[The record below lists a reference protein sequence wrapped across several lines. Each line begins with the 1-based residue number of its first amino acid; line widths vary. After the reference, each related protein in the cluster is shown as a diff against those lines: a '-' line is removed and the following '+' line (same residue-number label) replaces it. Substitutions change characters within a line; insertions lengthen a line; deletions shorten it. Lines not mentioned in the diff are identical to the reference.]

1 MKNMK
6 HKLTRKQ
13 PHSTWIAG
21 ALAIAVL
28 AGGCGITKKMN
39 NTEKGAAIGV
49 GAGAASGAI
58 IGKAAGNTA
67 LGAVIGAAVGGTAG
81 ALIGKKMDEQ
91 KKEIEQTVPNAQVE
105 RVGEGLVV
113 TFNANVLFGF
123 DRYDLT
129 QDAKNTI
136 QDLYRILVK
145 YPDENVLIIGHT
157 DSIGTASYNLK
168 LSQRRAN
175 AVADY
180 LVQLGIDPARI
191 TTKGM
196 GMSDP
201 KYPND
206 TPEHRAANRRVE
218 FVLTANEKMKQQAEQ
233 GTLK

>member
-1 MKNMK
+1 M
-6 HKLTRKQ
+6 RF
-13 PHSTWIAG
+13 HSG
-21 ALAIAVL
+21 L
-28 AGGCGITKKMN
+28 AGLLAVSLMIGSCSVTQKMN

-58 IGKAAGNTA
+58 IGKVAGNTA
-67 LGAVIGAAVGGTAG
+67 LGAVIGAALGGTAG
-81 ALIGKKMDEQ
+81 ALIGKKMDQQ
-91 KKEIEQTVPNAQVE
+91 KKEIEQSVPNAQVE

-113 TFNANVLFGF
+113 TFSSNVLFGF

-129 QDAKNTI
+129 PDAKKTI
-136 QDLYRILVK
+136 QDLYQILVK

-175 AVADY
+175 AVADN
-180 LVQLGIDPARI
+180 LIQLGIDPSRI

-201 KYPND
+201 KFPND

-233 GTLK
+233 GTLQ

>member
-1 MKNMK
+1 MK
-6 HKLTRKQ
+6 HY
-13 PHSTWIAG
+13 PHKHCTMRFHSG
-21 ALAIAVL
+21 L
-28 AGGCGITKKMN
+28 AGLLAVSLMIGSCSVTQKMN

-58 IGKAAGNTA
+58 IGKVAGNTA
-67 LGAVIGAAVGGTAG
+67 LGAVIGAALGGTAG
-81 ALIGKKMDEQ
+81 ALIGKKMDQQ
-91 KKEIEQTVPNAQVE
+91 KKEIEQSVPNAQVE

-113 TFNANVLFGF
+113 TFSSNVLFGF

-129 QDAKNTI
+129 PDAKKTI
-136 QDLYRILVK
+136 QDLYQILVK

-175 AVADY
+175 AVADN
-180 LVQLGIDPARI
+180 LIQLGIDPSRI

-201 KYPND
+201 KFPND

-233 GTLK
+233 GTLQ

>member
-1 MKNMK
+1 M
-6 HKLTRKQ
+6 HQIVHQGIL
-13 PHSTWIAG
+13 G
-21 ALAIAVL
+21 LLVLAVI
-28 AGGCGITKKMN
+28 AGGCSVTKKMN

-81 ALIGKKMDEQ
+81 ALIGKKMDQQ
-91 KKEIEQTVPNAQVE
+91 KKEIEQSVPNAQVE
-105 RVGEGLVV
+105 RVGEGLIV

-129 QDAKNTI
+129 PDAKNTI
-136 QDLYRILVK
+136 QDLYQILVK

-157 DSIGTASYNLK
+157 DSIGSASYNLK

-180 LVQLGIDPARI
+180 LIQLGIDPSRI

-196 GMSDP
+196 GETDP

-233 GTLK
+233 GTLQ

>member
-1 MKNMK
+1 MK
-6 HKLTRKQ
+6 HH
-13 PHSTWIAG
+13 PHKRLIA
-21 ALAIAVL
+21 ALLIVPIIM
-28 AGGCGITKKMN
+28 AGCSVTKKMN

-81 ALIGKKMDEQ
+81 ALIGKKMDQQ
-91 KKEIEQTVPNAQVE
+91 KKEIEQSVPNAQVE
-105 RVGEGLVV
+105 RVGEGLIV
-113 TFNANVLFGF
+113 TFNSNVLFGF

-129 QDAKNTI
+129 PDAKNTI
-136 QDLYRILVK
+136 QDLYQILVK

-157 DSIGTASYNLK
+157 DSIGSASYNLK

-180 LVQLGIDPARI
+180 LIQLGIDPSRI

-196 GMSDP
+196 GETDP
-201 KYPND
+201 KFPND

-218 FVLTANEKMKQQAEQ
+218 FVLTANEKMKQEAQQ
-233 GTLK
+233 GKLQ